1 MEEPSDRG
9 CAKQRRVLGF
19 ALGALGL
26 TSAAGE
32 SPYATRL
39 VELEHTV
46 AALLAENR
54 RLRQELRELEAK
66 LDPDAADPE
75 I

>member
-1 MEEPSDRG
+1 VRAPTARLLRLADYDG
-9 CAKQRRVLGF
+9 AV
-19 ALGALGL
+19 ALGAVGL

-32 SPYATRL
+32 SVYATRL

-66 LDPDAADPE
+66 LDPDAADRK